1 MIAFAFV
8 HEAAKPKTSIMAEL
22 YCLLPET
29 DRGTFRPYLVF
40 ENLKPKELFKLM
52 SLKESEIN
60 SDIDKWLTTNFNTLL
75 PEEVAMTLR
84 MSDG

>member
-1 MIAFAFV
+1 
-8 HEAAKPKTSIMAEL
+8 MAEL